1 MKKVSIKQVAS
12 EAGVSTATISRVL
25 TGNEFVSEEMK
36 AKVYAAIEKLN
47 YRPNEVARSLKQ
59 DKTYTI
65 GVIIPDISNPFF
77 MSVLRGV
84 EDVVHMHRYN
94 LIFSSSDE
102 DSDKEKELIQLLL
115 DKRVDGLVLATTG
128 QNETVIKSIAK
139 TGSPLVLID
148 RELEGNDHEV
158 DLVTEDNVSAAY
170 LLTKALLDKG
180 HRRIAVINGLLNVS
194 TGRDRYAGYLR
205 AISEAGITEDPLLIY
220 DGGFSVEGGIRA
232 VDYFMKLSTKPSAI
246 LSFNNNMTF
255 GALQALRKLKFRIPD
270 DILVASYG
278 FVEQALL
285 LNNPEIIY
293 IQQFP
298 YEMGR
303 KIGDTLIKRIQSKN
317 EQALPTKYYLPT
329 EMKQI

>member
-1 MKKVSIKQVAS
+1 MKKVSIKEVAL

-25 TGNEFVSEEMK
+25 TGNGFVSDEMK
-36 AKVYAAIEKLN
+36 AKVYDAIEKLN

-84 EDVVHMHRYN
+84 EDVVHTLRYN

-102 DSDKEKELIQLLL
+102 DFNKERDLIQLLL

-128 QNETVIKSIAK
+128 QNESVIKSIAK
-139 TGSPLVLID
+139 TGTPLVLID
-148 RELEGNDHEV
+148 RELEGIDHEV

-180 HRRIAVINGLLNVS
+180 HRKIAVINGLLNVS

-205 AISEAGITEDPLLIY
+205 AIREAGIAENPLMIY

-232 VDYFMKLSTKPSAI
+232 VDYFMKLSTRPTAI

-255 GALQALRKLKFRIPD
+255 GVLQALRKLKLRIPD

-285 LNNPEIIY
+285 LHNPEIIY

-298 YEMGR
+298 YEMGL
-303 KIGDTLIKRIQSKN
+303 KIGDTLIKRIQTKN
-317 EQALPTKYYLPT
+317 EKAVPTKYYLPT